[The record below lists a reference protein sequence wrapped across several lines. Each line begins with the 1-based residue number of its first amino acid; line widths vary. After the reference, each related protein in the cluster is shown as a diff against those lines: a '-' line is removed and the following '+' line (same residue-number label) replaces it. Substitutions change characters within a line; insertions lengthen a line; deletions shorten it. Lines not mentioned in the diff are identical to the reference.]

1 MPNAVDGRLRCENC
15 RSAVDLASGVKLSI
29 EHGGEQRTWAFCED
43 CADIECRHCG
53 GLTPV
58 RTLVA
63 KDLERKA
70 TGRQIECDRCGEGA
84 SAKNAVELRHPDD
97 PEYQKRVCG
106 DCFKGITV
114 PPDYTVI
121 RDI

>member
-1 MPNAVDGRLRCENC
+1 MSDAVDGRLRCEDC
-15 RSAVDLASGVKLSI
+15 RSVVDLATGVKVSI
-29 EHGGEQRTWAFCED
+29 ERDGEQRTWVYCGD

-63 KDLERKA
+63 EDLERQA
-70 TGRQIECDRCGEGA
+70 TIPHVECDRCGEGA
-84 SAKNAVELRHPDD
+84 PAKNAVELRHPDD

-106 DCFKGITV
+106 ECFQGITV

-121 RDI
+121 RDL